1 MSSDITP
8 AVTTAAT
15 TRKLD
20 LKDVK
25 SAFWRWFFGAQ
36 IAWNYETM
44 QSGGVVLSLGPALRK
59 IHADDGMFKRSLDEH
74 FAFFNTNPWTGTIA
88 LGATLAVEEQVDPR
102 EPEASREAVTSIKT
116 ALMGPLAGIGDAIVF
131 VIPMTITGA
140 IAAYMAQQGSWVGV
154 LFPIIY
160 SVLMIFVRRWL
171 YLMGYRQGS
180 KFVTTLAHQLRSL
193 ADAAGVLGVMV
204 VGALISSVITVHIPT
219 VFSQGAAKV
228 GLQSTLDMI
237 MPNLVPALLTG
248 LVYWLL
254 GKKWMN
260 STRAIVLII
269 VVAFIGYFIGLFGT
283 AGA

>member
-1 MSSDITP
+1 MSSEVTAAVKTP
-8 AVTTAAT
+8 AK
-15 TRKLD
+15 KLD

-59 IHADDGMFKRSLDEH
+59 IHPDDGMFKRSLDEH

-88 LGATLAVEEQVDPR
+88 LGATLAVEEQFDPE
-102 EPEASREAVTSIKT
+102 EPEVSREAVTSIKT

-140 IAAYMAQQGSWVGV
+140 IAAYMAQQGSWLGI
-154 LFPIIY
+154 LFPITY
-160 SVLMIFVRRWL
+160 ALLMVFARRWMF
-171 YLMGYRQGS
+171 LMGYLQGS
-180 KFVTTLAHQLRSL
+180 KFVTTLSHQFRSL
-193 ADAAGVLGVMV
+193 ADAAGALGVMV
-204 VGALISSVITVHIPT
+204 VGALISSVVTVHIPM
-219 VFSQGAAKV
+219 VFSQGQAKV
-228 GLQSTLDMI
+228 ELQSTLDMI

-260 STRAIVLII
+260 STRAILLIV
-269 VVAFIGYFIGLFGT
+269 VVAFLGYFIGLFGT
-283 AGA
+283 TS

>member
-1 MSSDITP
+1 MSSDIMP
-8 AVTTAAT
+8 AVDPAVPTK
-15 TRKLD
+15 KLD

-59 IHADDGMFKRSLDEH
+59 IHSGDGMFKRSLDEH

-88 LGATLAVEEQVDPR
+88 LGATLAVEEQVDPA

-140 IAAYMAQQGSWVGV
+140 IAAYMAQQGSWIGI

-171 YLMGYRQGS
+171 YLMGYLQGS

-204 VGALISSVITVHIPT
+204 IGALISSVVTVHIPT
-219 VFSQGAAKV
+219 VFSQGQATVA
-228 GLQSTLDMI
+228 LQSTLDMI

-260 STRAIVLII
+260 STRAIGLII
-269 VVAFIGYFIGLFGT
+269 AVAFVGYFIGLFGT
-283 AGA
+283 AA